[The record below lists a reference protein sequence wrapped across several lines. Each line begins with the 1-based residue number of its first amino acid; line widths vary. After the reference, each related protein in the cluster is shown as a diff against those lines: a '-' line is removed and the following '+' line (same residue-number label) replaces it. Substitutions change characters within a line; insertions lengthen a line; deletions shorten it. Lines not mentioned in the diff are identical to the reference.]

1 MKNYQRHS
9 NDDDDANQDNESYV
23 SQLVNQ
29 QDQDYGGYDHLFSQ
43 QDQDNESYI
52 SQVNQQDHKENVGC
66 ADSLTID
73 DEDK

>member
-1 MKNYQRHS
+1 MK
-9 NDDDDANQDNESYV
+9 SYV
-23 SQLVNQ
+23 NQLVNQ
-29 QDQDYGGYDHLFSQ
+29 QDQDYGSYVSQVNQDYGSYDNLLSQ
-43 QDQDNESYI
+43 QDQDNKSYI